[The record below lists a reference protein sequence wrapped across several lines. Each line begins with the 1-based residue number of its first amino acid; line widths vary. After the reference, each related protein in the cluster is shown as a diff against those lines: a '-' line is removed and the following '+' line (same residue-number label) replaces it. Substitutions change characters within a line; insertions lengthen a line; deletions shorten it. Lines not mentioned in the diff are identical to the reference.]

1 MKSLLHYLLS
11 PFLLA
16 VSVLLFILFSF
27 VPVRFDMSKNNA
39 YTLSSSTRKII
50 GSIKKPATVTLYVSS
65 DLPTR
70 VIPLKNDV
78 SELLQEYRRSG
89 KNIAIMTVDPK
100 KDVKIAEKL
109 KELGIPQLQ
118 FSQLEQNK
126 YQTSS
131 FYFGI
136 AITYNDKNEVIPQV
150 SDYQNLEYNIT
161 SALYRLTRETAI
173 KIGIIG
179 ETPPTQY
186 GQQDPLSLLK
196 KTLSQQYEIASV
208 DLKSIKTEEDTAFI
222 KDHDALIVIGNES
235 TPYSSEEIALLKKF
249 YESGK
254 SLLVFA
260 NGTAINEQTLQVS
273 PTTDNLNELTATYGA
288 TINTDLAL
296 STSAEYV
303 NFGNETSQ
311 FLAPYP
317 FWIKTNLF
325 NTKTGLFSNIQYIS
339 FPWASTLSV
348 KKNNLA
354 EITPLIS
361 SSNRSWIQ
369 KEQFSLNPNTIPQPK
384 QQDIKEY
391 LLGAVLSN
399 KKGGELVIIPSSR
412 FILDQYMGRGSGN
425 IDFTLNAIDAYSS
438 QGALSGIRS
447 RIVSFYPLPDM
458 SDNEKDMYKYGAIL
472 LFPLI
477 WGIYGTVRLIRRK

>member
-1 MKSLLHYLLS
+1 MKSLSKHIRIF
-11 PFLLA
+11 FLPA
-16 VSVLLFILFSF
+16 VGLLLFVLFSF
-27 VPVRFDMSKNNA
+27 FPVRLDMSKNNA
-39 YTLSSSTRKII
+39 YTLSQSTRKII
-50 GSIKKPATVTLYVSS
+50 TSAKKPITITLYASG

-78 SELLQEYRRSG
+78 SELLQEYRRGG
-89 KNIAIMTVDPK
+89 KNIAVTTVDPK
-100 KDVKIAEKL
+100 KDVKTTEKL

-136 AITYNDKNEVIPQV
+136 AIAYNDKNEVIPQV

-161 SALYRLTRETAI
+161 SAIYRLTRE
-173 KIGIIG
+173 KSLQVGIIG
-179 ETPPTQY
+179 ENGQMQY
-186 GQQDPLSLLK
+186 GQQDPLSSLK
-196 KTLSQQYEIASV
+196 KVMSQQYSV
-208 DLKSIKTEEDTAFI
+208 TSLDLKTALSDADGFI
-222 KDHDALIVIGNES
+222 KGNDALIVLDRPE
-235 TPYSSEEIALLKKF
+235 PYSTEEVSLLKKF

-260 NGTAINEQTLQVS
+260 NGVSIDERTLDVAPS
-273 PTTDNLNELTATYGA
+273 THNLNELTATYGA
-288 TINTDLAL
+288 MINTDLVL

-317 FWIKTNLF
+317 FWIRTNIF
-325 NTKTGLFSNIQYIS
+325 NTKTSLFSNLQFVS
-339 FPWASTLSV
+339 FPWASSLSLRNT
-348 KKNNLA
+348 KNVS
-354 EITPLIS
+354 ITPLIS
-361 SSNRSWIQ
+361 SSNRSWTQ
-369 KEQFSLNPNTIPQPK
+369 KGEYMLNPNTIPQPK
-384 QQDIKEY
+384 QQDVKEY
-391 LLGAVLSN
+391 LLGAVLTN
-399 KKGGELVIIPSSR
+399 KKGGELIVIPSSR

-425 IDFTLNAIDAYSS
+425 LDFALNAVDVFGS
-438 QGALSGIRS
+438 QGSLSGIRS

-458 SDNEKDMYKYGAIL
+458 PDTQKEIYKYVAML

-477 WGIYGTVRLIRRK
+477 WGAYGAVRLIRRK